1 MRILAVLRWLWR
13 ELEVL
18 RLLLLISDIGLLRV
32 RGQLAHSGVVD
43 PDFIEIDGDS
53 AEGTLLVFANE
64 SDAVGAD

>member
-32 RGQLAHSGVVD
+32 RGQLAHGSVVD